1 MHCLLT
7 LIEKNCIFHL
17 DEISFSIVEY
27 KIKRYNPPSDR
38 EGHQEVVAWKAI
50 QGSLSNANGSVNTIT
65 YCHNNRI
72 IS

>member
-38 EGHQEVVAWKAI
+38 EGH
-50 QGSLSNANGSVNTIT
+50 
-65 YCHNNRI
+65 
-72 IS
+72 